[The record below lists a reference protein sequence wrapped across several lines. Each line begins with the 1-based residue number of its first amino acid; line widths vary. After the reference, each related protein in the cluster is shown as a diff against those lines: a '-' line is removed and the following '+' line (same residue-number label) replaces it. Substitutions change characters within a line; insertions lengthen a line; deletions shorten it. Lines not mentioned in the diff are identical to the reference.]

1 MLPKKGRA
9 QWHCKVYVKQ
19 GEKNNNCSKQNNFK
33 AALPIVSFLMIY
45 GLPTQQG
52 YATLHAFRC
61 II

>member
-1 MLPKKGRA
+1 MGI
-9 QWHCKVYVKQ
+9 QHGKVYVKQ
-19 GEKNNNCSKQNNFK
+19 DQKKKKTTNCSKQKNFK
-33 AALPIVSFLMIY
+33 AALPIISFLMIY

>member
-1 MLPKKGRA
+1 MA
-9 QWHCKVYVKQ
+9 QHSKVNVKQ
-19 GEKNNNCSKQNNFK
+19 DSEKKNKPTVANKKNFK
-33 AALPIVSFLMIY
+33 AALPIISFLMIY